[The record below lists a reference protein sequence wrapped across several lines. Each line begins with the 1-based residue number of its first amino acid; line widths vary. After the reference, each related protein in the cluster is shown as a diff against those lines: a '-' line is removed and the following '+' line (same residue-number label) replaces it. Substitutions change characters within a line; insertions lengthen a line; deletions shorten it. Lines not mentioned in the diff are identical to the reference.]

1 MIFRDV
7 KVNLNFPLLVHLF
20 SLIEIF
26 RKIPCESSAND
37 KKQERDLHKE
47 YSTPILDL

>member
-1 MIFRDV
+1 MLCFTCEPNKAIERFV
-7 KVNLNFPLLVHLF
+7 IY